1 MKSSSI
7 YSDIR
12 DYKQLLRDLS
22 ETEAYLGSSEDYM
35 NEAKYTVNAS
45 YTVDYSSPYEE
56 EFNHIISKINSIRAK
71 LNGPVRSSIYRSIE
85 RLESEYDEAVE
96 REKNDKDIY

>member
-1 MKSSSI
+1 MKSSAI
-7 YSDIR
+7 YSEIR

-22 ETEAYLGSSEDYM
+22 ETESYLGSSEDYM
-35 NEAKYTVNAS
+35 NEAKYTVNSS

-85 RLESEYDEAVE
+85 RLESEYDEAIE
-96 REKNDKDIY
+96 REKNDKDFY